1 MTLAI
6 LLFWLMSI
14 VIAAYVSYRIT
25 EWYFKGK
32 FDAHSEIVGAYVK
45 LAENQIRID
54 ALDKSSPLFSEGLS
68 VLLREREAL
77 YVELKKKAAKLNSY

>member
-1 MTLAI
+1 
-6 LLFWLMSI
+6 MSI

-25 EWYFKGK
+25 NWYFKGK
-32 FDAHSEIVGAYVK
+32 QDAMEQLIGAYVK
-45 LAENQIRID
+45 LVENQLRID

-68 VLLREREAL
+68 VLLHEREAL